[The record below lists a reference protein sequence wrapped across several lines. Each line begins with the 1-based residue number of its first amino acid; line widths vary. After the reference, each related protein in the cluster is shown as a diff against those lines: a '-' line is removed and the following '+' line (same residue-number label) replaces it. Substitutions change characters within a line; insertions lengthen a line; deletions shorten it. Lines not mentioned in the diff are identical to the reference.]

1 METFR
6 WTLLAGRAF
15 IQTSQLQQEMSLM
28 NSRHQAPRS
37 TVTAS
42 TLIARIAQLPHLPM
56 MEIKHLWRELF
67 DNEAPTH
74 NRQFLERRIAH
85 RMQELECMKT
95 TPEVL
100 TRNASRIQDLL
111 NNDGRRQ
118 YTPKPIHRPL
128 AGTVLI
134 REHEGVE
141 HRVTV
146 THDGMFEYR
155 GQKYRSLSKIASV
168 ITGTR
173 WSGPLFFG
181 LRKSKPS
188 TRGEK

>member
-1 METFR
+1 
-6 WTLLAGRAF
+6 
-15 IQTSQLQQEMSLM
+15 M
-28 NSRHQAPRS
+28 NSRKHPARTAVAPA
-37 TVTAS
+37 TIV
-42 TLIARIAQLPHLPM
+42 ARIAQLPSLPM
-56 MEIKHLWRELF
+56 AEIKQLWRQLF
-67 DNEAPTH
+67 DGDTPTH

-95 TPEVL
+95 APEIL
-100 TRNASRIQDLL
+100 TRNANRIQELL
-111 NNDGRRQ
+111 DNGGQRQ
-118 YTPKPIHRPL
+118 NTPKPVHRPM

-155 GQKYRSLSKIASV
+155 GQKYRSLSMVAFV

-181 LRKSKPS
+181 LRKGWQPARSAK
-188 TRGEK
+188 